1 MEKFGFDGSCFAV
14 GSSIS
19 VIGGFQDWNIMSSV
33 SLIDCGSHTAQV
45 GGFGHAV
52 IDCKI
57 YTSGGSD
64 EKRYQSII
72 LRSSNL
78 GPLKKP
84 SIQALIHGSNRH
96 YYSIAINY
104 RKNKLDEKIKC

>member
-45 GGFGHAV
+45 GGFGHA
-52 IDCKI
+52 
-57 YTSGGSD
+57 S
-64 EKRYQSII
+64 
-72 LRSSNL
+72 
-78 GPLKKP
+78 
-84 SIQALIHGSNRH
+84 H
-96 YYSIAINY
+96 
-104 RKNKLDEKIKC
+104 